1 MNLTADATIPFA
13 FGGNLIVNKNDA
25 FTLTLAGTVQPAA
38 TTTGIINVNAGTL
51 VVPTGTPVSPGM
63 SFSVAAG
70 ATMSFGSFDNNNT
83 DDLAFGT
90 LTVNGGIAK
99 VPSGSGDLAM
109 KTIVVTGG
117 TLDFTGT
124 INMWLHL
131 RNSGASI
138 NTLASSTTT
147 TFIQGASSTSRIQ
160 NDTGAPIPINVAAGS
175 TPSGIDLD
183 NGILMSN
190 AGANANFVKTG
201 AGVMRLN
208 NVNSTASFQ
217 VNVGTIR
224 VDSVGGSGSG
234 AITVNAGGTLAGT
247 GTVNGAVTA
256 AAGGAIG
263 PSGSTLGTLTAANNL
278 TMTAAAPGS
287 GSFFNVLVSRLA
299 ANSAAADLLIVSG
312 AANRLN
318 FTGLATG
325 TPTSGDN
332 KFRIN
337 LRSDPANP
345 LVPGESYT
353 ITIAQTPGVQRN
365 GTAVGPTYTFNPNDY
380 QIFSPNFTAFNSTSL
395 IVDGSNNVVM
405 TFVPVPEPATVLGLA
420 AAGFGAAG
428 FLRRRF
434 TKSAV

>member
-1 MNLTADATIPFA
+1 
-13 FGGNLIVNKNDA
+13 
-25 FTLTLAGTVQPAA
+25 
-38 TTTGIINVNAGTL
+38 
-51 VVPTGTPVSPGM
+51 
-63 SFSVAAG
+63 
-70 ATMSFGSFDNNNT
+70 
-83 DDLAFGT
+83 
-90 LTVNGGIAK
+90 
-99 VPSGSGDLAM
+99 M
-109 KTIVVTGG
+109 KTITVTGG
-117 TLDFTGT
+117 TLDFTGSA
-124 INMWLHL
+124 NMWLHL
-131 RNSGASI
+131 RNAGASI

-147 TFIQGASSTSRIQ
+147 TFIQGASTTSRIQ
-160 NDTGAPIPINVAAGS
+160 NDTAAPVLINVAAGS

-183 NGILMSN
+183 NGIVMSN
-190 AGANANFVKTG
+190 GGANANFVKAG

-208 NVNSTASFQ
+208 NVNSTAAFQ
-217 VNVGTIR
+217 VNGGTLR

-263 PSGSTLGTLTAANNL
+263 PAGTTVGTLTVANNL
-278 TMTAAAPGS
+278 TMTAAAPGT

-299 ANSAAADLLIVSG
+299 ANSAAADLLVVSG

-345 LVPGESYT
+345 MVSGESYT
-353 ITIAQTPGVQRN
+353 ITIAQTSGVQRN
-365 GTAVGPTYTFNPNDY
+365 GTAVGPTYTFDPNDY
-380 QIFSPNFTAFNSTSL
+380 QLFSPNFSAFNSAL
-395 IVDGSNNVVM
+395 LMVDGLNNVVM

-420 AAGFGAAG
+420 AAGFGAVG

-434 TKSAV
+434 AKSAV